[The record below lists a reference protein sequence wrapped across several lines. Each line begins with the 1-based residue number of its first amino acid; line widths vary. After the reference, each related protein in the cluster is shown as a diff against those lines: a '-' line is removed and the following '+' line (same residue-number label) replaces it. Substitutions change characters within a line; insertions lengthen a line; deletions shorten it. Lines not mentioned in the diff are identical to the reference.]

1 VNAPYAKIQRWLAAR
16 SQRRLQALCG
26 PQGVVSFS
34 FDDAPQTACRRG
46 RGILEQHGCHG
57 TWYVA
62 GGLTDQLEEGRLCH
76 SVADL
81 KGLLLA
87 GHHLGCHTFSHRLC
101 NEMSSAEMAAELARN
116 SLFLDELGVAADD
129 RHFSF
134 PLGAYDLASK
144 RYAADHFAASRI
156 TGGGLQVGQV
166 DLNGLQSERLY
177 QGVISAAQVAAL
189 VQETAARKGWL
200 IFYAHDVEENPSQ
213 WGCTPALL
221 EAAVRASLDAGC
233 KVLSVNQALR
243 YWQAQAEV

>member
-1 VNAPYAKIQRWLAAR
+1 MATR
-16 SQRRLQALCG
+16 SRRRLHALHG

-46 RGILEQHGCHG
+46 RSILEQHGCHG

-81 KGLLLA
+81 KGLLEA

-101 NEMSSAEMAAELARN
+101 NEMSIAEMGAELARN
-116 SLFLDELGVAADD
+116 SLFLDALGVAADD

-134 PLGAYDLASK
+134 PLGAYDMASK
-144 RYAADHFAASRI
+144 RYAADHFLTSRI

-166 DLNGLQSERLY
+166 DLNGLQSVRLY
-177 QGVISAAQVAAL
+177 EGVISAAQVDAL
-189 VQETAARKGWL
+189 VHETAARKGWL

-221 EAAVRASLDAGC
+221 DAAVRASLGAGC
-233 KVLSVNQALR
+233 KVLPVNQALR
-243 YWQAQAEV
+243 YWQGQAAA